1 MISGRYRSEALCRYW
16 SDNKGGYCRAPTCYQ
31 APGTL
36 EHLLVVCPALDIVRE
51 RLYTMWLEK
60 SVMFPALHSTIRDVL
75 DSDVPTKV
83 QFILEPLA
91 IPLVGALAKMHG
103 QRFMEQLSY
112 INRTFAFYMH
122 REYQKLLES
131 LKCDPLPMPVYSDSF
146 NYLSLVSA
154 VPDNQ
159 HLTTSGSTTSMQCAH
174 LNAHPTNSATTN
186 LDSNT
191 RIRINSDGT
200 S

>member
-1 MISGRYRSEALCRYW
+1 MQLSKHIERIPMFFFFNQFSIS
-16 SDNKGGYCRAPTCYQ
+16 
-31 APGTL
+31 
-36 EHLLVVCPALDIVRE
+36 V
-51 RLYTMWLEK
+51 
-60 SVMFPALHSTIRDVL
+60 IRDVL

-154 VPDNQ
+154 VPDKQ
-159 HLTTSGSTTSMQCAH
+159 PLTTSGSSSSIQCTLTHQAIISVEKINFTSFSTKTAVIY
-174 LNAHPTNSATTN
+174 
-186 LDSNT
+186 
-191 RIRINSDGT
+191 RILPSWGP
-200 S
+200 